1 MNDLQITDSS
11 IEDNTPTAP
20 TVQENPKQ
28 LALTYLKNM
37 GVVIPEQFQTQ
48 FIEIAAAMKLNP
60 FLNEIHA
67 ITYNTKEG
75 PVFKC
80 VTGYM
85 VYIKRAERSGKLN
98 GWEVSS
104 TNSGGQMISTLTI
117 YRKDWE
123 KPFRHSVR
131 FNEVAQYT
139 PDGNLSRLWRK
150 MPAFMCEK
158 ACISQGFRLCFPD
171 ELAGMPYTQEELPE
185 GTVLSSGM
193 NAPEKQAE
201 ILQAVKTKVL
211 PMQTPE
217 AATPEQLGMQKA
229 SQLTPPPLD
238 LKGGASTPEEIA
250 AIKNLLSA
258 KSPDGAPLFTLDEKK
273 AYGATRIEQYTAP
286 ELIAVI
292 KAELSRR
299 LAQHEQIPQSQST
312 N

>member
-1 MNDLQITDSS
+1 MEGLEIIST
-11 IEDNTPTAP
+11 EDTTPTE
-20 TVQENPKQ
+20 TQNPKE
-28 LALTYLKNM
+28 LALSYLKSM
-37 GVVIPEQFQTQ
+37 GLNIPEQFQTQ

-67 ITYNTKEG
+67 ISYNTKEG

-104 TNSGGQMISTLTI
+104 ANVGGQMVSTVTI

-131 FNEVAQYT
+131 FNEVAQWG
-139 PDGNLSRLWRK
+139 PDGQLSKLWRK

-171 ELAGMPYTQEELPE
+171 ELAGMPYTKEELPE
-185 GTVLSSGM
+185 GVMLG
-193 NAPEKQAE
+193 AVQPEKQIEGPEVPEQKA
-201 ILQAVKTKVL
+201 L
-211 PMQTPE
+211 PPQTPE
-217 AATPEQLGMQKA
+217 GATPEQLGMQKA

-238 LKGGASTPEEIA
+238 LKGGASTEEEIKE
-250 AIKNLLSA
+250 IKNLLSA
-258 KSPDGAPLFTLDEKK
+258 KRADGTPVFTLDEKK
-273 AYGATRIEQYTAP
+273 AYGATRIEQYTAQ
-286 ELIAVI
+286 ELITVI
-292 KAELSRR
+292 KNELSRR
-299 LAQHEQIPQSQST
+299 LTQNEQIPQSQNT

>member
-1 MNDLQITDSS
+1 MEGLEIIST
-11 IEDNTPTAP
+11 EDTTPAET
-20 TVQENPKQ
+20 QNPKE
-28 LALTYLKNM
+28 LALSYLKSM
-37 GVVIPEQFQTQ
+37 GLNIPEQFQTQ

-67 ITYNTKEG
+67 ISYNTKEG

-104 TNSGGQMISTLTI
+104 ANVGGQMVSTVTI

-131 FNEVAQYT
+131 FNEVAQWG
-139 PDGNLSRLWRK
+139 PDGQLSKLWRK

-171 ELAGMPYTQEELPE
+171 ELAGMPYTKEELPE
-185 GTVLSSGM
+185 GVMLG
-193 NAPEKQAE
+193 AVQPEKQLEAPE
-201 ILQAVKTKVL
+201 IPEQKAL
-211 PMQTPE
+211 PPQTPE
-217 AATPEQLGMQKA
+217 GATPEQLGMQKA

-238 LKGGASTPEEIA
+238 LKGGASTEEEIKE
-250 AIKNLLSA
+250 IKNLLSA
-258 KSPDGAPLFTLDEKK
+258 KRADGTPVFTLDEKK
-273 AYGATRIEQYTAP
+273 AYGATRIEQYTAQ
-286 ELIAVI
+286 ELITVI
-292 KAELSRR
+292 KNELSRR
-299 LAQHEQIPQSQST
+299 LTQNEQIPQSQNT

>member
-1 MNDLQITDSS
+1 MEILEVKSTEEEIT
-11 IEDNTPTAP
+11 TAP
-20 TVQENPKQ
+20 EVVQNPKE
-28 LALTYLKNM
+28 LALSYLKSM
-37 GVVIPEQFQTQ
+37 GLNIPEQFQTQ
-48 FIEIAAAMKLNP
+48 FIEIAAAMNLNP

-67 ITYNTKEG
+67 ISYNTKEG

-104 TNSGGQMISTLTI
+104 QNVGGQMVSTVTI

-171 ELAGMPYTQEELPE
+171 ELAGMPYTKEELPE
-185 GTVLSSGM
+185 GVMLS
-193 NAPEKQAE
+193 AVQPEKQLEA
-201 ILQAVKTKVL
+201 
-211 PMQTPE
+211 PQTPE
-217 AATPEQLGMQKA
+217 GATPEQLGMQKA

-250 AIKNLLSA
+250 EIKNLLSA
-258 KSPDGAPLFTLDEKK
+258 KGPDGAPLFTLDEKK

-299 LAQHEQIPQSQST
+299 LAQYEQIPQSQSA

>member
-1 MNDLQITDSS
+1 MEVLEVIST
-11 IEDNTPTAP
+11 EEKATTAP
-20 TVQENPKQ
+20 EVVQDPKE
-28 LALTYLKNM
+28 LALSYLKSM
-37 GVVIPEQFQTQ
+37 GLTIPEQFQTQ

-67 ITYNTKEG
+67 VSYNTKEG

-85 VYIKRAERSGKLN
+85 VYLKRAERSGKLN
-98 GWEVSS
+98 GWEIS
-104 TNSGGQMISTLTI
+104 TQNVGGQTVSTITI
-117 YRKDWE
+117 NRKDWE

-131 FNEVAQYT
+131 FNEVAQWG

-171 ELAGMPYTQEELPE
+171 ELAGMPYTKEEMPE
-185 GTVLSSGM
+185 GVMLG
-193 NAPEKQAE
+193 AVQPEKQIEASE
-201 ILQAVKTKVL
+201 VPEQKAL
-211 PMQTPE
+211 PGQTPE

-229 SQLTPPPLD
+229 SQLTPPPPD

-250 AIKNLLSA
+250 EIKNLLSA
-258 KSPDGAPLFTLDEKK
+258 KGPDGTLLFTLEEKR
-273 AYGATRIEQYTAP
+273 AYGATRIEQYTAQ

-292 KAELSRR
+292 KAELLRR
-299 LAQHEQIPQSQST
+299 LAQYEQISQPQSA

>member
-1 MNDLQITDSS
+1 MEGLEIIST
-11 IEDNTPTAP
+11 EDTTPAET
-20 TVQENPKQ
+20 QNPKE
-28 LALTYLKNM
+28 LALSYLKSM
-37 GVVIPEQFQTQ
+37 GLNIPEQFQTQ

-67 ITYNTKEG
+67 ISYNTKEG

-104 TNSGGQMISTLTI
+104 ANVGGQMVSTVTI

-131 FNEVAQYT
+131 FNEVAQWG
-139 PDGNLSRLWRK
+139 PDGQLSKLWRK

-171 ELAGMPYTQEELPE
+171 ELAGMPYTKEELPE
-185 GTVLSSGM
+185 GVMLG
-193 NAPEKQAE
+193 AVQPEKQIEGPEMPEQKA
-201 ILQAVKTKVL
+201 L

-217 AATPEQLGMQKA
+217 GAAPEQLGMQKA
-229 SQLTPPPLD
+229 SQLTSPPLD
-238 LKGGASTPEEIA
+238 LKGGASTEEEIKE
-250 AIKNLLSA
+250 IKNLLSA
-258 KSPDGAPLFTLDEKK
+258 KRADGTPVFTLDEKK
-273 AYGATRIEQYTAP
+273 AYGATRIEQYTAQ
-286 ELIAVI
+286 ELITVI
-292 KAELSRR
+292 KNELSRR
-299 LAQHEQIPQSQST
+299 LTQNEQIPQSQNT

>member
-1 MNDLQITDSS
+1 MEGLEIIST
-11 IEDNTPTAP
+11 EDTTPAET
-20 TVQENPKQ
+20 QNPKE
-28 LALTYLKNM
+28 LALSYLKSM
-37 GVVIPEQFQTQ
+37 GLNIPEQFQTQ

-67 ITYNTKEG
+67 ISYNTKEG

-104 TNSGGQMISTLTI
+104 ANVGGQMVSTVTI

-131 FNEVAQYT
+131 FNEVAQWG
-139 PDGNLSRLWRK
+139 PDGQLSKLWRK

-171 ELAGMPYTQEELPE
+171 ELAGMPYTKEELPE
-185 GTVLSSGM
+185 GVMLG
-193 NAPEKQAE
+193 AVQPEKQIEAPE
-201 ILQAVKTKVL
+201 IPEQKAL
-211 PMQTPE
+211 PPQTPE
-217 AATPEQLGMQKA
+217 GATPEQLGMQKA

-238 LKGGASTPEEIA
+238 LKGGASTEEEIKE
-250 AIKNLLSA
+250 IKNLLSA
-258 KSPDGAPLFTLDEKK
+258 KRADGTPVFTLEEKK
-273 AYGATRIEQYTAP
+273 AYGATRIEQYTAQ
-286 ELIAVI
+286 ELITVI
-292 KAELSRR
+292 KNELSRR
-299 LAQHEQIPQSQST
+299 LTQNEQIPQSQNT

>member
-1 MNDLQITDSS
+1 MEGLEIIST
-11 IEDNTPTAP
+11 EEETTTAP
-20 TVQENPKQ
+20 EVVQNPKE
-28 LALTYLKNM
+28 LALSYLKSM
-37 GVVIPEQFQTQ
+37 GLNIPEQFQTQ

-67 ITYNTKEG
+67 ISYNTKEG

-104 TNSGGQMISTLTI
+104 TNNGGQMVSTVTI
-117 YRKDWE
+117 YRKDWG
-123 KPFRHSVR
+123 KSFRHSVR

-139 PDGNLSRLWRK
+139 PDGNLSRLWHK

-171 ELAGMPYTQEELPE
+171 ELAGMPYTKEELPE
-185 GTVLSSGM
+185 GVMLG
-193 NAPEKQAE
+193 AVQPEKQLEAP
-201 ILQAVKTKVL
+201 QA
-211 PMQTPE
+211 P
-217 AATPEQLGMQKA
+217 A
-229 SQLTPPPLD
+229 PLD

-250 AIKNLLSA
+250 EIKNLLSA
-258 KSPDGAPLFTLDEKK
+258 KSPDGVPLFTLDEKK
-273 AYGATRIEQYTAP
+273 AYGATRLEQYTAP

-292 KAELSRR
+292 KTELSRR
-299 LAQHEQIPQSQST
+299 LVQYEQISQSQSEKHCV
-312 N
+312 

>member
-1 MNDLQITDSS
+1 MEGLEIIST
-11 IEDNTPTAP
+11 EDTTPAET
-20 TVQENPKQ
+20 QNPKE
-28 LALTYLKNM
+28 LALSYLKSM
-37 GVVIPEQFQTQ
+37 GLNIPEQFQTQ

-67 ITYNTKEG
+67 ISYNTKEG

-104 TNSGGQMISTLTI
+104 ANVGGQMVSTVTI

-131 FNEVAQYT
+131 FNEVAQWE
-139 PDGNLSRLWRK
+139 PDGQLSKLWRK

-171 ELAGMPYTQEELPE
+171 ELAGMPYTKEELPE
-185 GTVLSSGM
+185 GVMLG
-193 NAPEKQAE
+193 AVQPEKQIEAPE
-201 ILQAVKTKVL
+201 IPEQKAF
-211 PMQTPE
+211 PPQTPE
-217 AATPEQLGMQKA
+217 GATPEQLGMQKA

-238 LKGGASTPEEIA
+238 LKGGASTEEEIKE
-250 AIKNLLSA
+250 IKNLLSA
-258 KSPDGAPLFTLDEKK
+258 KYADGTPVFTLDEKK
-273 AYGATRIEQYTAP
+273 AYGATRIEQYTAQ
-286 ELIAVI
+286 ELITVI
-292 KAELSRR
+292 KNELSRR
-299 LAQHEQIPQSQST
+299 LTQNEQIPQSQST

>member
-1 MNDLQITDSS
+1 MEILEVKST
-11 IEDNTPTAP
+11 EKETTTAP
-20 TVQENPKQ
+20 EVVQNPKE
-28 LALTYLKNM
+28 LALSYLKSM
-37 GVVIPEQFQTQ
+37 GLNIPEQFQTQ
-48 FIEIAAAMKLNP
+48 FIEIAAAMNLNP

-67 ITYNTKEG
+67 ISYNTKEG

-104 TNSGGQMISTLTI
+104 QNVGGQMVSTVTI

-171 ELAGMPYTQEELPE
+171 ELAGMPYTKEELPE
-185 GTVLSSGM
+185 GVMLS
-193 NAPEKQAE
+193 AVQPEKQLEA
-201 ILQAVKTKVL
+201 
-211 PMQTPE
+211 PQTPE
-217 AATPEQLGMQKA
+217 GATPEQPGMQKA
-229 SQLTPPPLD
+229 SQLTPPPSD
-238 LKGGASTPEEIA
+238 LKGGASTPEEIE
-250 AIKNLLSA
+250 AIKRLLSL
-258 KSPDGAPLFTLDEKK
+258 KSPNGEPFFTLEEKR
-273 AYGATRIEQYTAP
+273 AYGAARIEQYTAP

-299 LAQHEQIPQSQST
+299 LAQYAEISQSQ
-312 N
+312 NAN

>member
-1 MNDLQITDSS
+1 MEILEVKSTEEEIT
-11 IEDNTPTAP
+11 TAP
-20 TVQENPKQ
+20 EVVQNPKE
-28 LALTYLKNM
+28 LALSYLKSM
-37 GVVIPEQFQTQ
+37 GLNIPEQFQTQ
-48 FIEIAAAMKLNP
+48 FIEIAAAMNLNP

-67 ITYNTKEG
+67 ISYNTKEG

-104 TNSGGQMISTLTI
+104 QNVGGQMVSTVTI

-171 ELAGMPYTQEELPE
+171 ELAGMPYTKEELPE
-185 GTVLSSGM
+185 GVMLS
-193 NAPEKQAE
+193 AVQPEKQLEA
-201 ILQAVKTKVL
+201 
-211 PMQTPE
+211 PQTPE
-217 AATPEQLGMQKA
+217 GATPEQLGMQKA
-229 SQLTPPPLD
+229 SQLTPPPSD
-238 LKGGASTPEEIA
+238 LKGGASTPEEID
-250 AIKNLLSA
+250 AIKRLLSL
-258 KSPDGAPLFTLDEKK
+258 KSPNGEPFFTLEEKR
-273 AYGATRIEQYTAP
+273 AYGAARVEQYTAP

-299 LAQHEQIPQSQST
+299 LAQYEQIPQSQSA

>member
-1 MNDLQITDSS
+1 MEGLEIIST
-11 IEDNTPTAP
+11 EDTTPAET
-20 TVQENPKQ
+20 QNPKE
-28 LALTYLKNM
+28 LALSYLKSM
-37 GVVIPEQFQTQ
+37 GLNIPEQFQTQ

-67 ITYNTKEG
+67 ISYNTKEG

-104 TNSGGQMISTLTI
+104 ANVGGQMVSTVTI

-131 FNEVAQYT
+131 FNEVAQWG
-139 PDGNLSRLWRK
+139 PDGQLSKLWRK

-171 ELAGMPYTQEELPE
+171 ELAGMPYTKEELPE
-185 GTVLSSGM
+185 GVMLG
-193 NAPEKQAE
+193 ADQPEKQIHAPE
-201 ILQAVKTKVL
+201 VPEQKAL

-217 AATPEQLGMQKA
+217 GATPEQLGMQKA
-229 SQLTPPPLD
+229 SQLTPPPPD
-238 LKGGASTPEEIA
+238 LKGGASTEEEIKE
-250 AIKNLLSA
+250 IKNLLSA
-258 KSPDGAPLFTLDEKK
+258 KYADGTPVFTLDEKK
-273 AYGATRIEQYTAP
+273 AYGATRIEQYTAQ
-286 ELIAVI
+286 ELITVI
-292 KAELSRR
+292 KNELSRR
-299 LAQHEQIPQSQST
+299 LTQNEQIPQSQST

>member
-1 MNDLQITDSS
+1 MEGLEIIST
-11 IEDNTPTAP
+11 EDTTSAE
-20 TVQENPKQ
+20 TQNPKE
-28 LALTYLKNM
+28 LALSYLKSM
-37 GVVIPEQFQTQ
+37 GLNIPEQFQTQ

-67 ITYNTKEG
+67 ISYNTKEG

-104 TNSGGQMISTLTI
+104 ANVGGQMVSTVTI

-131 FNEVAQYT
+131 FNEVAQWGT
-139 PDGNLSRLWRK
+139 DGQLSKLWRK

-171 ELAGMPYTQEELPE
+171 ELAGMPYTKEELPE
-185 GTVLSSGM
+185 GVMLG
-193 NAPEKQAE
+193 AVQPEKQLEAPE
-201 ILQAVKTKVL
+201 IPEQKAL
-211 PMQTPE
+211 PPQTPE
-217 AATPEQLGMQKA
+217 GATPEQLGMQKA

-238 LKGGASTPEEIA
+238 LKGGASTEEEIKE
-250 AIKNLLSA
+250 IKNLLSA
-258 KSPDGAPLFTLDEKK
+258 KRADGTPVFTLDEKK
-273 AYGATRIEQYTAP
+273 AYGATRIEQYTAQ
-286 ELIAVI
+286 ELITVI
-292 KAELSRR
+292 KNELSRR
-299 LAQHEQIPQSQST
+299 LTQNEQIPQSQNT

>member
-1 MNDLQITDSS
+1 MEGLEIIST
-11 IEDNTPTAP
+11 EDTTPAET
-20 TVQENPKQ
+20 QNPKE
-28 LALTYLKNM
+28 LALSYLKSM
-37 GVVIPEQFQTQ
+37 GLNIPEQFQTQ

-67 ITYNTKEG
+67 ISYNTKEG

-104 TNSGGQMISTLTI
+104 ANVGGQMVSTVTI

-131 FNEVAQYT
+131 FNEVAQWG
-139 PDGNLSRLWRK
+139 PDGQLSKLWRK

-171 ELAGMPYTQEELPE
+171 ELAGMPYTKEELPE
-185 GTVLSSGM
+185 GVMLG
-193 NAPEKQAE
+193 AVQPEKQIEGPEMPEQKA
-201 ILQAVKTKVL
+201 L
-211 PMQTPE
+211 PPQTPE
-217 AATPEQLGMQKA
+217 GATPEQLGMQKA

-238 LKGGASTPEEIA
+238 LKGGASTEEEIKE
-250 AIKNLLSA
+250 IKNLLSA
-258 KSPDGAPLFTLDEKK
+258 KRADGTPVFTLDEKK
-273 AYGATRIEQYTAP
+273 AYGATRIEQYTAQ
-286 ELIAVI
+286 ELITVI
-292 KAELSRR
+292 KNELSRR
-299 LAQHEQIPQSQST
+299 LTQNEQIPQSQNT

>member
-1 MNDLQITDSS
+1 MSDLQIQV

-20 TVQENPKQ
+20 TVQENPKR

-48 FIEIAAAMKLNP
+48 FIELAAAMKLNP

-75 PVFKC
+75 QVFKC
-80 VTGYM
+80 VTGFM

-98 GWEVSS
+98 GWEVTSS
-104 TNSGGQMISTLTI
+104 GSGENVISTLTI
-117 YRKDWE
+117 YRKDWDR
-123 KPFRHSVR
+123 PFKHSVR
-131 FNEVAQYT
+131 FREVAQY
-139 PDGNLSRLWRK
+139 DANNQLSRLWRK
-150 MPAFMCEK
+150 MPVYMCEK

-201 ILQAVKTKVL
+201 IPQTPETKAL

-217 AATPEQLGMQKA
+217 AATPEQMGMCKA
-229 SQLTPPPLD
+229 ADLPQ
-238 LKGGASTPEEIA
+238 LKGGQSTPEEITE
-250 AIKNLLSA
+250 IKNLLAS
-258 KSPDGAPLFTLDEKK
+258 KDGPGNPLFTLEEKR
-273 AYGATRIEQYTAP
+273 AYGATRIEQYTAQ

-292 KAELSRR
+292 KTELQRR
-299 LAQHEQIPQSQST
+299 LTQNEQISQSQSV

>member
-1 MNDLQITDSS
+1 MEILEVKST
-11 IEDNTPTAP
+11 EKETTTAP
-20 TVQENPKQ
+20 EVLQNPKE
-28 LALTYLKNM
+28 LALSYLKSM
-37 GVVIPEQFQTQ
+37 GLNIPEQFQTQ
-48 FIEIAAAMKLNP
+48 FIEIAAAMNLNP

-67 ITYNTKEG
+67 ISYNTKEG

-104 TNSGGQMISTLTI
+104 QNVGGQMVSTVTI

-171 ELAGMPYTQEELPE
+171 ELAGMPYTKEELPE
-185 GTVLSSGM
+185 GVMLS
-193 NAPEKQAE
+193 AVQPEKQLEA
-201 ILQAVKTKVL
+201 
-211 PMQTPE
+211 PQTPE
-217 AATPEQLGMQKA
+217 GATPEQLGMQKA
-229 SQLTPPPLD
+229 SQLTPPPSD
-238 LKGGASTPEEIA
+238 LKGGASTPEEID
-250 AIKNLLSA
+250 AIKRLLSL
-258 KSPDGAPLFTLDEKK
+258 KNPNGEPFFTLEEKR
-273 AYGATRIEQYTAP
+273 AYGAARIEQYTAP

-299 LAQHEQIPQSQST
+299 LAQYAEISQSQ
-312 N
+312 NAN

>member
-1 MNDLQITDSS
+1 MEILEVKST
-11 IEDNTPTAP
+11 EEETTTAP
-20 TVQENPKQ
+20 EVVQNPKE
-28 LALTYLKNM
+28 LALSYLKSM
-37 GVVIPEQFQTQ
+37 GLNIPEQFQTQ
-48 FIEIAAAMKLNP
+48 FIEIAAAMNLNP

-67 ITYNTKEG
+67 ISYNTKEG

-104 TNSGGQMISTLTI
+104 QNVGGQMVSTVTI

-171 ELAGMPYTQEELPE
+171 ELAGMPYTKEELPE
-185 GTVLSSGM
+185 GVMLS
-193 NAPEKQAE
+193 AVQPEKQLEA
-201 ILQAVKTKVL
+201 
-211 PMQTPE
+211 PQTPE
-217 AATPEQLGMQKA
+217 GATPEQLGMQKA
-229 SQLTPPPLD
+229 SQLTPPPSD
-238 LKGGASTPEEIA
+238 LKGGASTPEEID
-250 AIKNLLSA
+250 AIKRLLSL
-258 KSPDGAPLFTLDEKK
+258 KSPNGEPFFTLEEKR
-273 AYGATRIEQYTAP
+273 AYGAARIEQYTAP

-299 LAQHEQIPQSQST
+299 LAQYAEISQSQ
-312 N
+312 NAN

>member
-1 MNDLQITDSS
+1 MSDLQIQV

-37 GVVIPEQFQTQ
+37 DVVIPEQFQTQ
-48 FIEIAAAMKLNP
+48 FIELAAAMKLNP

-75 PVFKC
+75 QVFKC
-80 VTGYM
+80 VTGFM
-85 VYIKRAERSGKLN
+85 VYIKRAERSEKLN
-98 GWEVSS
+98 GWEVTSS
-104 TNSGGQMISTLTI
+104 GSGENVISTLTI
-117 YRKDWE
+117 YRKDWDR
-123 KPFRHSVR
+123 PFKHSVR
-131 FNEVAQYT
+131 FREVAQY
-139 PDGNLSRLWRK
+139 DANNQLSRLWRK
-150 MPAFMCEK
+150 MPVYMCEK

-201 ILQAVKTKVL
+201 IPQTPEAKAL

-217 AATPEQLGMQKA
+217 GATPEQLGMQKA

-238 LKGGASTPEEIA
+238 LKGGASTEEEIKE
-250 AIKNLLSA
+250 IKNLLSA
-258 KSPDGAPLFTLDEKK
+258 KRADGTPVFTLDEKK
-273 AYGATRIEQYTAP
+273 AYGATRIEKYTAQ
-286 ELIAVI
+286 ELITVI
-292 KAELSRR
+292 KNELLRR
-299 LAQHEQIPQSQST
+299 LTQNEQIPQSQNT

>member
-1 MNDLQITDSS
+1 MKDLEIIST
-11 IEDNTPTAP
+11 EEETTTAP
-20 TVQENPKQ
+20 EVVQNPKE
-28 LALTYLKNM
+28 LALSYLKSM
-37 GVVIPEQFQTQ
+37 GLNIPEQFQTQ

-67 ITYNTKEG
+67 ISYNTKEG

-104 TNSGGQMISTLTI
+104 ANVGGQIVSTVTI

-131 FNEVAQYT
+131 FNEVAQWG
-139 PDGNLSRLWRK
+139 PDGQLSKLWRK

-171 ELAGMPYTQEELPE
+171 ELAGMPYTKEEMPE
-185 GTVLSSGM
+185 GVMLG
-193 NAPEKQAE
+193 AVQPEKQIEAPE
-201 ILQAVKTKVL
+201 IPEQKAL
-211 PMQTPE
+211 PPQTPE
-217 AATPEQLGMQKA
+217 GATPEQLGMQKA

-238 LKGGASTPEEIA
+238 LKGGASTEEEIKE
-250 AIKNLLSA
+250 IKNLLSA
-258 KSPDGAPLFTLDEKK
+258 KYADGTLVFTLDEKK
-273 AYGATRIEQYTAP
+273 AYGATRIEQYTAQ
-286 ELIAVI
+286 ELITVI
-292 KAELSRR
+292 KNELSRR
-299 LAQHEQIPQSQST
+299 LTQNEQIPQSQNT

>member
-1 MNDLQITDSS
+1 MEILEVKS
-11 IEDNTPTAP
+11 IEEETTTAP
-20 TVQENPKQ
+20 EVVQNPKE
-28 LALTYLKNM
+28 LALSYLKSM
-37 GVVIPEQFQTQ
+37 GLNIPEQFQTQ
-48 FIEIAAAMKLNP
+48 FIEIAAAMNLNP

-67 ITYNTKEG
+67 ISYNTKEG

-104 TNSGGQMISTLTI
+104 QNVGGQMVSTVTI

-171 ELAGMPYTQEELPE
+171 ELAGMPYTKEELPE
-185 GTVLSSGM
+185 GVMLS
-193 NAPEKQAE
+193 AVQPEKQLEA
-201 ILQAVKTKVL
+201 
-211 PMQTPE
+211 PQTPE
-217 AATPEQLGMQKA
+217 GATPEQLGMQKA
-229 SQLTPPPLD
+229 SQLTPPPSD
-238 LKGGASTPEEIA
+238 LKGGASTPEEID
-250 AIKNLLSA
+250 AIKRLLSL
-258 KSPDGAPLFTLDEKK
+258 KSPNGEPFFTLEEKR
-273 AYGATRIEQYTAP
+273 AYGAARIEQYTAP

-299 LAQHEQIPQSQST
+299 LAQYAEISQSQ
-312 N
+312 NAN

>member
-1 MNDLQITDSS
+1 MEGLEIIST
-11 IEDNTPTAP
+11 EDTTPAET
-20 TVQENPKQ
+20 QNPKE
-28 LALTYLKNM
+28 LALSYLKSM
-37 GVVIPEQFQTQ
+37 GLNIPEHFQTQ

-67 ITYNTKEG
+67 ISYNTKEG

-104 TNSGGQMISTLTI
+104 ANVGGQMVSTVTI

-131 FNEVAQYT
+131 FNEVAQWG
-139 PDGNLSRLWRK
+139 PDGQLSKLWRK

-171 ELAGMPYTQEELPE
+171 ELAGMPYTKEELPE
-185 GTVLSSGM
+185 GVMLG
-193 NAPEKQAE
+193 AVQPEKQIEAPE
-201 ILQAVKTKVL
+201 IPEQKAL

-217 AATPEQLGMQKA
+217 GATPEQLGMQKA

-238 LKGGASTPEEIA
+238 LKGGASTEEEIKE
-250 AIKNLLSA
+250 IKNLLSA
-258 KSPDGAPLFTLDEKK
+258 KYADGTPVFTLDEKK
-273 AYGATRIEQYTAP
+273 AYGATRIEQYTAQ
-286 ELIAVI
+286 ELITVI
-292 KAELSRR
+292 KNELSRR
-299 LAQHEQIPQSQST
+299 LTQNEQIPQSQNT

>member
-1 MNDLQITDSS
+1 MEGLEIIST
-11 IEDNTPTAP
+11 EEETTTAP
-20 TVQENPKQ
+20 EVVQNPKE
-28 LALTYLKNM
+28 LALSYLKSM
-37 GVVIPEQFQTQ
+37 GLNIPEQFQTQ

-67 ITYNTKEG
+67 ISYNTKEG

-104 TNSGGQMISTLTI
+104 ATVGGQMVSTVTI

-131 FNEVAQYT
+131 FNEVAQWG
-139 PDGNLSRLWRK
+139 PDGNLSKLWRK

-171 ELAGMPYTQEELPE
+171 ELAGMPYTKEEMPE
-185 GTVLSSGM
+185 GVMLG
-193 NAPEKQAE
+193 AVQPEKQLE
-201 ILQAVKTKVL
+201 VS
-211 PMQTPE
+211 QTPE
-217 AATPEQLGMQKA
+217 GATPEQLGMQKA

-250 AIKNLLSA
+250 EIKNLLSA
-258 KSPDGAPLFTLDEKK
+258 KGPDGTPLFTLDEKK

-299 LAQHEQIPQSQST
+299 LAQYEQIPQSQSA

>member
-1 MNDLQITDSS
+1 MEGLEIIST
-11 IEDNTPTAP
+11 EDTTPAEA
-20 TVQENPKQ
+20 QNPKE
-28 LALTYLKNM
+28 LALSYLKSM
-37 GVVIPEQFQTQ
+37 GLNIPEQFQTQ

-67 ITYNTKEG
+67 ISYNTKEG

-104 TNSGGQMISTLTI
+104 ANVGGQMVSTVTI

-131 FNEVAQYT
+131 FNEVAQWG
-139 PDGNLSRLWRK
+139 PDGQLSKLWRK

-171 ELAGMPYTQEELPE
+171 ELAGMPYTKEELPE
-185 GTVLSSGM
+185 GVMLG
-193 NAPEKQAE
+193 AVQPEKQIEGPE
-201 ILQAVKTKVL
+201 IPEQKAL

-217 AATPEQLGMQKA
+217 GATPEQLGMQKA

-238 LKGGASTPEEIA
+238 LKGGASTEEEIKE
-250 AIKNLLSA
+250 IKNLLSA
-258 KSPDGAPLFTLDEKK
+258 KRADGTPVFTLDEKK
-273 AYGATRIEQYTAP
+273 AYGATRIEQYTAQ
-286 ELIAVI
+286 ELITVI
-292 KAELSRR
+292 KNELSRR
-299 LAQHEQIPQSQST
+299 LTQNEQIPQSQST

>member
-1 MNDLQITDSS
+1 MEVLEVIST
-11 IEDNTPTAP
+11 EEKKTTAP
-20 TVQENPKQ
+20 EVVQDPKE
-28 LALTYLKNM
+28 LALSYLKSM
-37 GVVIPEQFQTQ
+37 GLNIPEQFQTQ

-67 ITYNTKEG
+67 ISYNTKEG

-98 GWEVSS
+98 GWEIS
-104 TNSGGQMISTLTI
+104 TQNVGGQMVSTITI

-123 KPFRHSVR
+123 KPFRHAAR
-131 FNEVAQYT
+131 FNEVAQYA

-171 ELAGMPYTQEELPE
+171 ELAGMPYTKEEMPE
-185 GTVLSSGM
+185 GVMLG
-193 NAPEKQAE
+193 AVQPEKQIEA
-201 ILQAVKTKVL
+201 
-211 PMQTPE
+211 PQTPE
-217 AATPEQLGMQKA
+217 QKALPGQTPEVATPEQLGMQKA
-229 SQLTPPPLD
+229 SQLPPPPD

-250 AIKNLLSA
+250 EIKNLLSA
-258 KSPDGAPLFTLDEKK
+258 NGPDGASLFTLDEKR
-273 AYGATRIEQYTAP
+273 AYGATRIEQYTAQ

-299 LAQHEQIPQSQST
+299 LAQYEQISQPQSA

>member
-1 MNDLQITDSS
+1 MEILEVKST
-11 IEDNTPTAP
+11 EEETTTAP
-20 TVQENPKQ
+20 EVVQNPKE
-28 LALTYLKNM
+28 LALSYLKSM
-37 GVVIPEQFQTQ
+37 GLNIPEQFQTQ
-48 FIEIAAAMKLNP
+48 FIEIAAAMNLNP

-67 ITYNTKEG
+67 ISYNTKEG

-104 TNSGGQMISTLTI
+104 QDVGGQMVSTVTI

-171 ELAGMPYTQEELPE
+171 ELAGMPYTKEELPE
-185 GTVLSSGM
+185 GVMLS
-193 NAPEKQAE
+193 AVQPEKQLEAPQIPE
-201 ILQAVKTKVL
+201 QAAL
-211 PMQTPE
+211 PIETPKGE
-217 AATPEQLGMQKA
+217 TPEQLGMQKA
-229 SQLTPPPLD
+229 SQLTPAPVN
-238 LKGGASTPEEIA
+238 LKGGESTPEEIE
-250 AIKNLLSA
+250 AIKRLLSL
-258 KSPDGAPLFTLDEKK
+258 KSPNGEPFFTLEEKR
-273 AYGATRIEQYTAP
+273 AYGAARIEQYTAP

-299 LAQHEQIPQSQST
+299 LAQYAQISQSQ
-312 N
+312 NAN

>member
-1 MNDLQITDSS
+1 MEGLEIIST
-11 IEDNTPTAP
+11 EDTTPAET
-20 TVQENPKQ
+20 QNPKE
-28 LALTYLKNM
+28 LALSYLKSM
-37 GVVIPEQFQTQ
+37 GLNIPEQFQTQ

-67 ITYNTKEG
+67 ISYNTKEG

-104 TNSGGQMISTLTI
+104 ANVGGQMVSTVTI

-131 FNEVAQYT
+131 FNEVAQWG
-139 PDGNLSRLWRK
+139 PDGQLSKLWRK

-171 ELAGMPYTQEELPE
+171 ELAGMPYTKEELPE
-185 GTVLSSGM
+185 GVMLG
-193 NAPEKQAE
+193 AVQPEKQIEGPEVPEQKA
-201 ILQAVKTKVL
+201 L
-211 PMQTPE
+211 PPQTPE
-217 AATPEQLGMQKA
+217 GATPEQLGMQKA

-238 LKGGASTPEEIA
+238 LKGGASTEEEIKE
-250 AIKNLLSA
+250 IKNLLSA
-258 KSPDGAPLFTLDEKK
+258 KRADGTPVFTLDEKK
-273 AYGATRIEQYTAP
+273 AYGATRIEQYTAQ
-286 ELIAVI
+286 ELITVI
-292 KAELSRR
+292 KNELSRR
-299 LAQHEQIPQSQST
+299 LTQNEQIPQSQNT

>member
-1 MNDLQITDSS
+1 MNDLQFQVT
-11 IEDNTPTAP
+11 EDNTPTAP
-20 TVQENPKQ
+20 AIQENPKQ

-37 GVVIPEQFQTQ
+37 DVVIPEQFQTQ

-104 TNSGGQMISTLTI
+104 QNVGGQMVSTVTI

-171 ELAGMPYTQEELPE
+171 ELAGMPYTKEEMPEGVMLCAVQPEKQIKAPELPE
-185 GTVLSSGM
+185 QK
-193 NAPEKQAE
+193 A
-201 ILQAVKTKVL
+201 L
-211 PMQTPE
+211 PPQTPE
-217 AATPEQLGMQKA
+217 GATPEQLGMQKA

-250 AIKNLLSA
+250 EIKNLLSA
-258 KSPDGAPLFTLDEKK
+258 KRADGTPVFTLDEKK
-273 AYGATRIEQYTAP
+273 AYGATRIEQYTAQ
-286 ELIAVI
+286 ELITVI
-292 KAELSRR
+292 KNELARR
-299 LAQHEQIPQSQST
+299 LTQNEQIPQSQST

>member
-1 MNDLQITDSS
+1 MKCLEIISEET
-11 IEDNTPTAP
+11 TTAP
-20 TVQENPKQ
+20 EVVQNPKE
-28 LALTYLKNM
+28 LALSYLKSM
-37 GVVIPEQFQTQ
+37 GLNIPEKFQTQ

-67 ITYNTKEG
+67 ISYNTKEG

-98 GWEVSS
+98 GWEISS
-104 TNSGGQMISTLTI
+104 QNVGGQMVSTVTI

-139 PDGNLSRLWRK
+139 PDGQLSRLWRK

-171 ELAGMPYTQEELPE
+171 ELAGMPYTKEELPE
-185 GTVLSSGM
+185 GVMLG
-193 NAPEKQAE
+193 AVQPEKQIEAP
-201 ILQAVKTKVL
+201 QAPEGT
-211 PMQTPE
+211 TPE
-217 AATPEQLGMQKA
+217 RLGMQKA
-229 SQLTPPPLD
+229 SQLTPPLLD
-238 LKGGASTPEEIA
+238 LKGGASTPEEVA
-250 AIKNLLSA
+250 EIKNLLSA
-258 KSPDGAPLFTLDEKK
+258 KGPDGTPLFTLDEKK
-273 AYGATRIEQYTAP
+273 AYGATRLEQYTAP

-292 KAELSRR
+292 KTELLRR
-299 LAQHEQIPQSQST
+299 LAQYEQIPQSQSA